1 MDFKITEDNFKLS
14 GQDLYIFSGEIH
26 YFRIRPENWA
36 AHLKKAKAANLNT
49 VSTYIPWDWHE
60 YEEGKFDFSG
70 HTNPQRN
77 LLGFIELCRKNGL
90 YLIVKPG
97 PYILAE
103 YLDHGVPQWLLSS
116 HPEILS
122 LNREGKPFSHARVT
136 LMHPVY
142 LKYARLWYDKV
153 LEIIKDN
160 SITKAG
166 GIILSMQLCNEIG
179 VFTWLDKEADYN
191 PVALDYYRK
200 FLSERYK
207 KINRLNITY
216 KAKYKSFSSVV
227 PPSGSPSKLT
237 ELASDLDWHL
247 FWRYYYAAY
256 VEHLLKEATKSG
268 VHLPFTHNLPGW
280 VWGRAVEYP
289 LNITMYQDVARLYPK
304 VMLTVDH
311 IPENISYRNFHDA
324 AIIQQFTRAVQ
335 GNRGP
340 VFVAEMQAGTRE
352 HNVVTYPDEL
362 ELFYKSAMAYG
373 AAGMNFYMF
382 SQGKNPKGKSAV
394 GPTFYWQTPL
404 DYDGK
409 ETALYPVVRRFGKL
423 ASTFG
428 ALASRAKTDS
438 KVALLFYKP
447 YYYTELTHYYDL
459 EKMGLSYNPKTVRD
473 NIFYEGMAK
482 ILKMVNCD
490 YDILDIELTKPKDLA
505 KYKQAWVVSLEYM
518 DADSQKLLAN
528 YVANGGHLVILPR
541 IPKYDLSLKPC
552 EVLGQFLKLG
562 ETEEVTPRAPT
573 IDFFDVKEISVLNPV
588 QVFKEPNAEPMALLP
603 DGSICGFVK
612 HFGRGWALV
621 VGTAFGYST
630 EENIDAYS
638 RILKMD
644 DIRGSAFT
652 TNGKMVVQESFVEDR
667 AFLFVAN
674 YYRSPE
680 SGYITFTD
688 PVSKDERKM
697 PYNMPLTLAG
707 LTGLIIPVNFPVHGS
722 AARII
727 FSTSQILSAFEKGGS
742 VFVELHGQPKS
753 DGELTVAIKKRPKQ
767 VYADGRKLEF
777 SYRSGEAII
786 PFRHSDEG
794 PVLMKI
800 NLI

>member
-14 GQDLYIFSGEIH
+14 GQDFYVFSGEIH

-49 VSTYIPWDWHE
+49 ISTYIPWDWHE

-77 LLGFIELCRKNGL
+77 LLGFIELCKKNGL

-103 YLDHGVPQWLLSS
+103 YLDHGIPQWLLSS
-116 HPEILS
+116 HPEILA
-122 LNREGKPFSHARVT
+122 LNREGKTFGHARVT

-142 LKYARLWYDKV
+142 LKYARLWYDKI
-153 LEIIKDN
+153 LAIIKDN
-160 SITKAG
+160 LITKSG

-179 VFTWLDKEADYN
+179 VFTWLDKEADHN
-191 PVALDYYRK
+191 PVSLDHYRK
-200 FLSERYK
+200 FLSEKYK
-207 KINRLNITY
+207 KINRLNVLY

-227 PPSGSPSKLT
+227 PPQGNPAKLT
-237 ELASDLDWHL
+237 ELAADLDWHL
-247 FWRYYYAAY
+247 FWRRYYAVY
-256 VEHLLKEATKSG
+256 VEHLLKEVTKSG
-268 VHLPFTHNLPGW
+268 IHIPFTHNLPGW

-289 LNITMYQDVARLYPK
+289 LNITMYQDVAKLYPK
-304 VMLTVDH
+304 VMLAVDH

-324 AIIQQFTRAVQ
+324 AIIQQFTRAIQ

-340 VFVAEMQAGTRE
+340 TFVAEMQAGTRE

-362 ELFYKSAMAYG
+362 ELFYKSALAYG

-423 ASTFG
+423 ASAFG
-428 ALASRAKTDS
+428 ALASRAKADS

-447 YYYTELTHYYDL
+447 YYYTELTHNYDL
-459 EKMGLSYNPKTVRD
+459 EKMGLSYNPKTIRD
-473 NIFYEGMAK
+473 SIFYEGMAK
-482 ILKMVNCD
+482 ILKMLNCD
-490 YDILDIELTKPKDLA
+490 YDILDMELTKPKDLA
-505 KYKQAWVVSLEYM
+505 KYKQAWIVSLEYM
-518 DADSQKLLAN
+518 DAESQKLLAN
-528 YVANGGHLVILPR
+528 YVGNGGHLVILPR
-541 IPKYDLSLKPC
+541 VPKYDLSLKPC
-552 EVLGQFLKLG
+552 EVLRQFLKIG
-562 ETEEVTPRAPT
+562 ETEEVSPRAPT
-573 IDFFDVKEISVLNPV
+573 IDFFDVKEISVFNPIE
-588 QVFKEPNAEPMALLP
+588 VFNEPNAEPMALLP
-603 DGSICGFVK
+603 DGSTCGFVK
-612 HFGRGWALV
+612 HFGGGWALV
-621 VGTAFGYST
+621 LGTAFGYST
-630 EENIDAYS
+630 EESIDAYS

-644 DIRGSAFT
+644 DIRGNASP
-652 TNGKMVVQESFVEDR
+652 TNGRMVAQEFFDEGR
-667 AFLFVAN
+667 ALLFVAN
-674 YYRSPE
+674 YYRTAE
-680 SGYITFTD
+680 SGHIIFAD
-688 PVSKDERKM
+688 PVTKEEKKM
-697 PYNMPLTLAG
+697 PYGAPLTLAG
-707 LTGLIIPVNFPVHGS
+707 LTGLIIPVNFQIHGS

-727 FSTSQILSAFEKGGS
+727 FSTSQILNAFEKGGS
-742 VFVELHGQPKS
+742 IFVELHGQPGS
-753 DGELTVAIKKRPKQ
+753 GGELTVAIKKRPKQ
-767 VYADGRKLEF
+767 VFADGRKLEF

-786 PFRHSDEG
+786 PFKHSDEG

-800 NLI
+800 NLN